1 MPLMDDN
8 GQALELGAYVEAVV
22 PTAGGLAFATTEGQ
36 VAFGATP
43 PRRIHDG
50 GILCAAAFDGGI
62 ATGGDDG
69 CVKLVKADGTV
80 IDVAELPGKWIEKMA
95 ASDGGG
101 IAFATGKTVHVARP
115 VKGIFRTIAH
125 EHTVQ
130 SLAFDPKGKRLAVAH
145 YNGVSLWWVNSDA
158 SKPMVLG
165 WKGAHTLVT
174 WSPDGKF
181 VMTAMQENALHGWR
195 LADLADMRMG
205 GYPSKTK
212 SFAWV
217 DKGRYLA
224 TSGAE
229 AVVLWPFT
237 DKNGPMGKSGLQR
250 FGLGALC
257 TAVAAHPKQGILAAG
272 FADGAV
278 LLYRTDDEM
287 EVLVAGRTDEEVPVT
302 AIAFSRD
309 GKQLGFGR
317 EDGTGGLVELPG

>member
-8 GQALELGAYVEAVV
+8 GQALDFDAFIEAVV
-22 PTAGGLAFATTEGQ
+22 PVAGGLAFATTEGQ
-36 VAFGATP
+36 VSFGGETA
-43 PRRIHDG
+43 RQVHDG
-50 GILCAAAFDGGI
+50 GILCAAGFDGGI

-69 CVKLVKADGTV
+69 FVKLTKADGTV
-80 IDVAELPGKWIEKMA
+80 LDIAELPGKWIEKIT
-95 ASDGGG
+95 ASDGAG
-101 IAFATGKTVHVARP
+101 IAFATGRTAHVARP
-115 VKGIFRTIAH
+115 LKGVIRTMQH
-125 EHTVQ
+125 DSTVQ
-130 SLAFDPKGKRLAVAH
+130 HLTFDPKGKRLACAH

-158 SKPMVLG
+158 SKPLTLG

-181 VMTAMQENALHGWR
+181 VMSAMQENSLHGWR

-212 SFAWV
+212 SMAWA
-217 DKGRYLA
+217 DKGKYLA

-229 AVVLWPFT
+229 AVILWPFT

-257 TAVAAHPKQGILAAG
+257 TAVAAHPRQGVIAAG

-278 LLYRTDDEM
+278 LLFRTDDEQ
-287 EVLVAGRTDEEVPVT
+287 EILVAGRAESPVS
-302 AIAFSRD
+302 AIAFSHD
-309 GKQLGFGR
+309 GTHLGFGR
-317 EDGTGGLVELPG
+317 EDGTAGLLHLPG

>member
-8 GQALELGAYVEAVV
+8 GQALDFDAFIEAVV
-22 PTAGGLAFATTEGQ
+22 PVAGGLAFATTEGQ
-36 VAFGATP
+36 VSFGGETA
-43 PRRIHDG
+43 RQVHDG
-50 GILCAAAFDGGI
+50 GILCAAGFDGGI

-69 CVKLVKADGTV
+69 FVKLTKADGTV
-80 IDVAELPGKWIEKMA
+80 LDIAELPGKWIEKIT
-95 ASDGGG
+95 ASDGAG
-101 IAFATGKTVHVARP
+101 IAFATGRTAHVARP
-115 VKGIFRTIAH
+115 LKGIIRTMQH
-125 EHTVQ
+125 ESTVQ
-130 SLAFDPKGKRLAVAH
+130 HLTFDPKGKRLACAH

-158 SKPMVLG
+158 SKPLTLG

-181 VMTAMQENALHGWR
+181 VMSAMQENSLHGWR

-212 SFAWV
+212 SMAWA
-217 DKGRYLA
+217 DKGKYLA

-229 AVVLWPFT
+229 AVILWPFT

-257 TAVAAHPKQGILAAG
+257 TAVAAHPKQGVVAAG

-278 LLYRTDDEM
+278 LLFRTDDEQ
-287 EVLVAGRTDEEVPVT
+287 EILVAGRAESPVS
-302 AIAFSRD
+302 AIAFSHD
-309 GKQLGFGR
+309 GTQLGFGR
-317 EDGTGGLVELPG
+317 EDGTAGLLHLPG

>member
-8 GQALELGAYVEAVV
+8 GQALDFDAFIEAVV
-22 PTAGGLAFATTEGQ
+22 PVAGGLAFATTEGQ
-36 VAFGATP
+36 ISFGGETA
-43 PRRIHDG
+43 RQVHDG
-50 GILCAAAFDGGI
+50 GILCAAGFDGGI

-69 CVKLVKADGTV
+69 FVKLTKADGTV
-80 IDVAELPGKWIEKMA
+80 LDIAELPGKWIEKIT
-95 ASDGGG
+95 ASDGAG
-101 IAFATGKTVHVARP
+101 IAFATGRTAHVARP
-115 VKGIFRTIAH
+115 LKGVIRTMQH
-125 EHTVQ
+125 DSTVQ
-130 SLAFDPKGKRLAVAH
+130 HLTFDPKGKRLACAH

-158 SKPMVLG
+158 SKPLTLG

-181 VMTAMQENALHGWR
+181 VMSAMQENSLHGWR

-212 SFAWV
+212 SMAWA
-217 DKGRYLA
+217 DKGKYLA

-229 AVVLWPFT
+229 AVILWPFT

-257 TAVAAHPKQGILAAG
+257 TAVAAHPRQGVIAAG

-278 LLYRTDDEM
+278 LLFRTDDEQ
-287 EVLVAGRTDEEVPVT
+287 EILVAGRAESPVS
-302 AIAFSRD
+302 AIAFSHD
-309 GKQLGFGR
+309 GTQLGFGR
-317 EDGTGGLVELPG
+317 EDGTAGLLHLPG

>member
-8 GQALELGAYVEAVV
+8 GQALDFDAFIEAVV
-22 PTAGGLAFATTEGQ
+22 PVAGGLAFATTEGQ
-36 VAFGATP
+36 VSFGGETA
-43 PRRIHDG
+43 RQVHDG
-50 GILCAAAFDGGI
+50 GILCAAGFDGGI

-69 CVKLVKADGTV
+69 FVKLTKADGTV
-80 IDVAELPGKWIEKMA
+80 LDIAELPGKWIEKIT
-95 ASDGGG
+95 ASDGAG
-101 IAFATGKTVHVARP
+101 IAFATGRTAHVARP
-115 VKGIFRTIAH
+115 LKGVIRTMQH
-125 EHTVQ
+125 ESTVQ
-130 SLAFDPKGKRLAVAH
+130 HLTFDPKGKRLACAH

-158 SKPMVLG
+158 SKPLTLG

-181 VMTAMQENALHGWR
+181 VMSAMQENSLHGWR

-212 SFAWV
+212 SMAWA
-217 DKGRYLA
+217 DKGKYLA

-229 AVVLWPFT
+229 AVILWPFT

-257 TAVAAHPKQGILAAG
+257 TAVAAHPRQGVIAAG

-278 LLYRTDDEM
+278 LLFRTDDEQ
-287 EVLVAGRTDEEVPVT
+287 EILVAGRAESPVS
-302 AIAFSRD
+302 AIAFSHD
-309 GKQLGFGR
+309 GTQLGFGR
-317 EDGTGGLVELPG
+317 EDGTAGLLHLPG

>member
-1 MPLMDDN
+1 MPLLDDQ
-8 GQALELGAYVEAVV
+8 GKALDFGAYVEAVV
-22 PTAGGLAFATTEGQ
+22 PVAGGLAFATTEGQ
-36 VAFGATP
+36 VSFNGGEA
-43 PRRIHDG
+43 RQVHDG
-50 GILCAAAFDGGI
+50 GILCAVAYDGGI

-69 CVKLVKADGTV
+69 CVKLVRPDGTV
-80 IDVAELPGKWIEKMA
+80 ADVAELPGKWIEKMA
-95 ASDGGG
+95 ASDGTG
-101 IAFATGKTVHVARP
+101 IAFATGKAVHVARP
-115 VKGIFRTIAH
+115 GKGVFRTIPH

-130 SLAFDPKGKRLAVAH
+130 ALAFDPKGKRLAAAH
-145 YNGVSLWWVNSDA
+145 YNGVSLWWVNSET
-158 SKPMVLG
+158 SRPTVLG

-174 WSPDGKF
+174 WSPDGRF

-217 DKGRYLA
+217 DKGKYLA

-237 DKNGPMGKSGLQR
+237 DRNGPMGKSGLQR

-257 TAVAAHPKQGILAAG
+257 TAVAGHPKQGILAAG

-278 LLYRTDDEM
+278 MLYRTDDEM
-287 EVLVAGRTDEEVPVT
+287 EILVANRTDEEVAVT
-302 AIAFSRD
+302 SVAFSRD
-309 GKQLGFGR
+309 GRLLGFGR
-317 EDGTGGLVELPG
+317 EDGTGGLVELPA

>member
-8 GQALELGAYVEAVV
+8 GQALDFDAFIEAVV
-22 PTAGGLAFATTEGQ
+22 PVAGGLAFATTEGQ
-36 VAFGATP
+36 VSFGGETA
-43 PRRIHDG
+43 RQVHDG
-50 GILCAAAFDGGI
+50 GILCAAGFDGGI

-69 CVKLVKADGTV
+69 FVKLTKADGTV
-80 IDVAELPGKWIEKMA
+80 LDIAELPGKWIEKIT
-95 ASDGGG
+95 ASDGAG
-101 IAFATGKTVHVARP
+101 IAFATGRTAHVARP
-115 VKGIFRTIAH
+115 LKGVIRTMQH
-125 EHTVQ
+125 DSTVQ
-130 SLAFDPKGKRLAVAH
+130 HLTFDPKGKRLACAH

-158 SKPMVLG
+158 SKPLTLG

-181 VMTAMQENALHGWR
+181 VMSAMQENSLHGWR

-212 SFAWV
+212 SMAWA
-217 DKGRYLA
+217 DKGKYLA

-229 AVVLWPFT
+229 AVILWPFT

-257 TAVAAHPKQGILAAG
+257 TAVAAHPRQGVIAAG

-278 LLYRTDDEM
+278 LLFRTDDEQ
-287 EVLVAGRTDEEVPVT
+287 EILVAGRAESPVS
-302 AIAFSRD
+302 AIAFSHD
-309 GKQLGFGR
+309 GTQLGFGR
-317 EDGTGGLVELPG
+317 EDGTAGLLHLPG

>member
-8 GQALELGAYVEAVV
+8 GQALDFDAFIEAVV
-22 PTAGGLAFATTEGQ
+22 PVAGGLAFATTEGQ
-36 VAFGATP
+36 VSFGGETA
-43 PRRIHDG
+43 RQVHDG
-50 GILCAAAFDGGI
+50 GILCAAGFDGGI

-69 CVKLVKADGTV
+69 FVKLTKADGTV
-80 IDVAELPGKWIEKMA
+80 LDIAELPGKWIEKIT
-95 ASDGGG
+95 ASDGAG
-101 IAFATGKTVHVARP
+101 IAFATGRTAHVARP
-115 VKGIFRTIAH
+115 LKGIIRTMQH
-125 EHTVQ
+125 ESTVQ
-130 SLAFDPKGKRLAVAH
+130 HLTFDPKGKRLACAH

-158 SKPMVLG
+158 SKPLTLG

-181 VMTAMQENALHGWR
+181 VMSAMQENSLHGWR

-212 SFAWV
+212 SMAWA
-217 DKGRYLA
+217 DKGKYLA

-229 AVVLWPFT
+229 AVILWPFT

-257 TAVAAHPKQGILAAG
+257 TAVAAHPRQGVIAAG

-278 LLYRTDDEM
+278 LLFRTDDEQ
-287 EVLVAGRTDEEVPVT
+287 EILVAGRAESPVS
-302 AIAFSRD
+302 AIAFSHD
-309 GKQLGFGR
+309 GTQLGFGR
-317 EDGTGGLVELPG
+317 EDGTAGLLHLPG

>member
-8 GQALELGAYVEAVV
+8 GQALDFDAFIEAVV
-22 PTAGGLAFATTEGQ
+22 PVRDGLAFVTTEGQ
-36 VAFGATP
+36 ISFGGAEA
-43 PRRIHDG
+43 RQVHDG
-50 GILCAAAFDGGI
+50 GILCAAAYDGGI
-62 ATGGDDG
+62 VTGGDDG
-69 CVKLVKADGTV
+69 CVKLTKVDGAV
-80 IDVAELPGKWIEKMA
+80 QDIAELPGKWIEKIT
-95 ASDGGG
+95 ASDGAG

-115 VKGIFRTIAH
+115 LKGVFRTIQH
-125 EHTVQ
+125 DNTVQ
-130 SLAFDPKGKRLAVAH
+130 SLAFDPKGKRLACAH

-158 SKPMVLG
+158 QKPLVLG

-181 VMTAMQENALHGWR
+181 VMTAMQENSLHGWR
-195 LADLADMRMG
+195 IADLADMRMG

-212 SFAWV
+212 SVAWV
-217 DKGRYLA
+217 DKGKYLA

-229 AVVLWPFT
+229 AVILWPFT

-250 FGLGALC
+250 FGLGAVC
-257 TAVAAHPKQGILAAG
+257 TAVAAHPKQGVIAAG

-278 LLYRTDDEM
+278 LLFRTDNDQEI
-287 EVLVAGRTDEEVPVT
+287 LVAGRTDEEAPVS

-317 EDGTGGLVELPG
+317 EDGTAGLVQLPG

>member
-1 MPLMDDN
+1 VLD
-8 GQALELGAYVEAVV
+8 
-22 PTAGGLAFATTEGQ
+22 
-36 VAFGATP
+36 
-43 PRRIHDG
+43 I
-50 GILCAAAFDGGI
+50 
-62 ATGGDDG
+62 
-69 CVKLVKADGTV
+69 
-80 IDVAELPGKWIEKMA
+80 AELPGKWIEKIA
-95 ASDGGG
+95 ASDSAG
-101 IAFATGKTVHVARP
+101 IAFATGKTAHVARP
-115 VKGIFRTIAH
+115 LKGVIRTLQH
-125 EHTVQ
+125 ESTVQ
-130 SLAFDPKGKRLAVAH
+130 SLAFDPKGKRLACAH

-158 SKPMVLG
+158 AKPLTLG

-181 VMTAMQENALHGWR
+181 VMTAMQENSLHGWR

-212 SFAWV
+212 SMAWA
-217 DKGRYLA
+217 DKGKYLA

-229 AVVLWPFT
+229 AVILWPFT

-257 TAVAAHPKQGILAAG
+257 TAVTAHPKQGVIAAG

-278 LLYRTDDEM
+278 LLFRTDDEQ
-287 EVLVAGRTDEEVPVT
+287 EILVAGREDSPVS

-317 EDGTGGLVELPG
+317 EDGTAGLVQLPG

>member
-8 GQALELGAYVEAVV
+8 GQALDFDAFIEAVV
-22 PTAGGLAFATTEGQ
+22 PVAGGLAFATTEGQ
-36 VAFGATP
+36 VSFGGETA
-43 PRRIHDG
+43 RQVHDG
-50 GILCAAAFDGGI
+50 GILCAAGFDGGI

-69 CVKLVKADGTV
+69 FVKLTKADGTV
-80 IDVAELPGKWIEKMA
+80 LDIAELPGKWIEKIT
-95 ASDGGG
+95 ASDGAG
-101 IAFATGKTVHVARP
+101 IAFATGRTAHVARP
-115 VKGIFRTIAH
+115 LKGIIRTMQH
-125 EHTVQ
+125 ESTVQ
-130 SLAFDPKGKRLAVAH
+130 HLTFDPKGKRLACAH

-158 SKPMVLG
+158 SKPLTLG

-181 VMTAMQENALHGWR
+181 VMSAMQENSLHGWR

-212 SFAWV
+212 SMAWV
-217 DKGRYLA
+217 DKGKYLA

-229 AVVLWPFT
+229 AVILWPFT

-257 TAVAAHPKQGILAAG
+257 TAVAAHPRQGVIAAG

-278 LLYRTDDEM
+278 LLFRTDDEQ
-287 EVLVAGRTDEEVPVT
+287 EILVAGRAESPVS
-302 AIAFSRD
+302 AIAFSHD
-309 GKQLGFGR
+309 GTQLGFGR
-317 EDGTGGLVELPG
+317 EDGTAGLLHLPG